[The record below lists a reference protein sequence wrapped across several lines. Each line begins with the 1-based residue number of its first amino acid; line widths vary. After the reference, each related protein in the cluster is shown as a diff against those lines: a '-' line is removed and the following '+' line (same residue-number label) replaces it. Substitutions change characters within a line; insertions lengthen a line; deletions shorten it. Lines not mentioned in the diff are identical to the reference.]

1 MEEESKE
8 IGDEAGE
15 TECCVVV
22 YSCLLGRPW
31 AVQGPDADS

>member
-15 TECCVVV
+15 TVMCGGLQL
-22 YSCLLGRPW
+22 SSGKAL
-31 AVQGPDADS
+31 DSAGT